1 MNNWGKA
8 LRNPLKL
15 LAMKR
20 KILYGFI
27 TLVFAALAIFLG
39 VPQNHYIVKALRYQK
54 PKIYHCDIFH
64 NRTVEKGEAEPW
76 LMAES
81 YNTYNLKD
89 EQLVNL
95 TKTRTVAFL
104 VAVDSAIIYESYWEN
119 HEKDSYSNSF
129 SMAKSIV
136 SLLVGCAIDDGFIES
151 IDQPVSAFI
160 PEFSEGEKSKI
171 TIRHLLTMSSGLS
184 WDEAYSSL
192 FSTTTQAYYG
202 KFLRDLVL
210 DQTVINEPGKQF
222 NYLSGDTQILALILT
237 EATGKTVSEYMSE
250 KIWSKIGAEHDAFW
264 SLDREDGI
272 EKAYCCFNSNAR
284 DFARIGRL
292 ILNRG
297 QWNGAQVVSDEYLDI
312 TLKPTQYLSDK
323 ELNGVPTERYGHK
336 WWFTFHRG
344 HNVIYARGIMG
355 QYIFIAPELNM
366 VAVRLGHIRSNERV
380 NGTPVDVFD
389 YLDIA
394 MDIVAK

>member
-1 MNNWGKA
+1 
-8 LRNPLKL
+8 
-15 LAMKR
+15 MKR
-20 KILYGFI
+20 KIVYGF
-27 TLVFAALAIFLG
+27 TAAVLAALVIFLA
-39 VPQNHYIVKALRYQK
+39 VPRNHYIVKALRYQK
-54 PKIYHCDIFH
+54 PKIHHCEIFH
-64 NRTVEKGEAEPW
+64 NRTVEKGNPEPW
-76 LMAES
+76 LIDES
-81 YNTYNLKD
+81 YNTYSLED

-104 VAVDSAIIYESYWEN
+104 VAIDSAIVYESYWEN
-119 HEKDSYSNSF
+119 YDKDSYSNSF

-136 SLLVGCAIDDGFIES
+136 SLLVGCAIDDGFIENL
-151 IDQPVSAFI
+151 DQPVSAYI
-160 PEFSEGEKSKI
+160 PEFGEGEKSKI

-210 DQTVINEPGKQF
+210 NQTVINEPGKQF
-222 NYLSGDTQILALILT
+222 DYLSGDTQLLALIVA
-237 EATGKTVSEYMSE
+237 EATGKPLSEYMSE
-250 KIWSKIGAEHDAFW
+250 KIWSKIGAEHNALW
-264 SLDREDGI
+264 SLDREGGI

-297 QWNGAQVVSDEYLDI
+297 QWNGSQIISEEYLDI
-312 TLKPTQYLSDK
+312 TLNPTPYLADK

-336 WWFTFHRG
+336 WWFTSHRN
-344 HNVIYARGIMG
+344 HTVIFARGIMG
-355 QYIFIAPELNM
+355 QYIFIVPELNM
-366 VAVRLGHIRSNERV
+366 VAVRLGHIRSSERI
-380 NGTPVDVFD
+380 NGQPTDIFE

-394 MDIVAK
+394 MDIVSK